1 MQLLFGKLYT
11 HFNIKVVFLSAIAL
25 FELGSLICGV
35 APTSKA
41 LIVGRAVAGL
51 GSAGVFNGGV
61 IIISRTVPLVKR
73 PIYVGI
79 VGAMY
84 GIASVAGPL
93 MGGAFTDHLSWRWCF
108 YINLPIGSI
117 TFTGILIFLKTPE
130 KEHAPMAFRAR
141 ILQLDPLGTII
152 FLPGIICLLLAL
164 QWGGLTYPWSSGR
177 IIALLVVFA
186 ILISIFVVVQI
197 RNPDNATVPPRII
210 SQRSMAF
217 GSWYIF
223 SVSIL
228 VLWSYFKPRNGAYS
242 FPSCHQPS
250 SLHYTTCRYGF
261 KPSKELRR
269 STLVS

>member
-1 MQLLFGKLYT
+1 
-11 HFNIKVVFLSAIAL
+11 
-25 FELGSLICGV
+25 
-35 APTSKA
+35 
-41 LIVGRAVAGL
+41 
-51 GSAGVFNGGV
+51 
-61 IIISRTVPLVKR
+61 
-73 PIYVGI
+73 
-79 VGAMY
+79 
-84 GIASVAGPL
+84 
-93 MGGAFTDHLSWRWCF
+93 LSWRWCF